1 MPGSRPHRRVI
12 WAFFWHCH
20 GGLSSVAAD
29 DFQSL
34 RHYSND
40 LETPINPSNASPV
53 KISVALALYQPDI
66 AQNTGTMLRLGA
78 CLGVHVHII
87 HPTGFPFSAR
97 TIRRGALDYL
107 EHAEFTEHLS
117 WAHFDAWRADTGRRL
132 VLLTTRASGSMYEAE
147 YRANDV
153 LLMGRESAGVPDH
166 VAEAADLRIR
176 IPMRQAM
183 RSLNVA
189 VAASLVL
196 GEALRQTAHFEA
208 LT

>member
-1 MPGSRPHRRVI
+1 V
-12 WAFFWHCH
+12 
-20 GGLSSVAAD
+20 V
-29 DFQSL
+29 Q
-34 RHYSND
+34 
-40 LETPINPSNASPV
+40 
-53 KISVALALYQPDI
+53 LALYQPDI

-97 TIRRGALDYL
+97 TVRRGALDYL

-117 WAHFDAWRADTGRRL
+117 WSHFAQWQADSGKRL
-132 VLLTTRASGSMYEAE
+132 VLLTTKAPGSIYAAR
-147 YRANDV
+147 YTTDDI
-153 LLMGRESAGVPDH
+153 LLLGRESAGVPEA
-166 VAEAADLRIR
+166 VAEAAELRVR

-196 GEALRQTAHFEA
+196 GEALRQTGHFEA